1 MIVCAMILSVQSLRQ
16 IAQGGAALARWT
28 IFWYVITTIFSVAFS
43 IVMSS
48 QVWQPRY
55 VVASD
60 AAFDKA
66 NVESDLEDLEERK
79 PHEVAVD
86 LFNTFVPN
94 NLAKAFA
101 ENQLLAIII
110 SSIIIGYLIRPEE
123 EESPILKVVNEINRM
138 IAKII
143 GVLIKLAPIG
153 VFFLIL
159 SNMFKLDV
167 NDIGSNLGYLIA
179 GTITSMLF
187 HLFITLPLLF
197 FAITRRNPYTHWLR
211 CSKAWVT
218 AWGTASSAGA
228 LPIVIRSLRDQ
239 GYPDTIISFAAPLGC
254 MLNMDGAAIY
264 FPSIAIFL
272 ARTQG
277 MSLNAGHYIMIL
289 LLSTLAAIG
298 STPIPAAALVLS
310 IMVATSAG
318 IPITGMYAVVVAI
331 DWLLD
336 RFRTMVNTSGDL
348 YAVPILAKITGIK
361 DPEDLSEEEVG
372 QVRSNRVRSNEERV

>member
-1 MIVCAMILSVQSLRQ
+1 MIVCAMILSVQSLRT

-48 QVWQPRY
+48 QVWEPRY
-55 VVASD
+55 RVASEEALD
-60 AAFDKA
+60 QANAAD
-66 NVESDLEDLEERK
+66 DLDNLEERK

-86 LFNTFVPN
+86 LFNTFIPN

-110 SSIIIGYLIRPEE
+110 SSIVVGYLIDPEKR
-123 EESPILKVVNEINRM
+123 ESSILKAVKEVNDM
-138 IAKII
+138 IARII
-143 GVLIKLAPIG
+143 AVLIKLAPIG

-159 SNMFKLDV
+159 SSMFRLDV
-167 NDIGSNLGYLIA
+167 NDVGSNLGYLIA
-179 GTITSMLF
+179 GTVSSMMF

-197 FAITRRNPYTHWLR
+197 FVVTRRNPYVHWIR

-218 AWGTASSAGA
+218 AWGTASSAGT

-239 GYPDTIISFAAPLGC
+239 GYPNTVISFAAPLGC

-277 MSLNAGHYIMIL
+277 MDLNAGHYIMIL

-310 IMVATSAG
+310 IMVSTSAG

-348 YAVPILAKITGIK
+348 YAVPILTKITGIK
-361 DPEDLSEEEVG
+361 DPEDLSDDDIG
-372 QVRSNRVRSNEERV
+372 QVRSNTVRNDEDRV